1 MDAVDEDI
9 LVLFSR
15 RAVKIA
21 ACTSFENKYATT
33 KGGQHIVNVT
43 DLVSAHFRRMLK
55 EKYGKKMKPKT
66 IRKHVW
72 VFVNCSM
79 TSSRF

>member
-21 ACTSFENKYATT
+21 ACTRGVTSFENKYATT

-55 EKYGKKMKPKT
+55 EKYGKK
-66 IRKHVW
+66 
-72 VFVNCSM
+72 
-79 TSSRF
+79 